1 MALQTYSNKILENE
15 RSWNSMPN
23 IPESIVINNITINL
37 VGLPIVGKIGYLIR
51 AVFEYKGFYCE
62 FQRQFYDLKKTDNV
76 PEKFIVELKQF
87 VTQTKKECK
96 KCYHINK

>member
-23 IPESIVINNITINL
+23 IPESIVINNITITL

-62 FQRQFYDLKKTDNV
+62 FQRHFYDLKKTDNV
-76 PEKFIVELKQF
+76 PEKFIAELKQF
-87 VTQTKKECK
+87 VVQTKKEK
-96 KCYHINK
+96 R